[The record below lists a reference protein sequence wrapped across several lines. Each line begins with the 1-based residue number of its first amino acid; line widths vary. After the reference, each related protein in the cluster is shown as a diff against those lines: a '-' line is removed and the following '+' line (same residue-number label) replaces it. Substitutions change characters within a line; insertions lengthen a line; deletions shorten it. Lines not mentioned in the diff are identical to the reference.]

1 MSIRVSGVYL
11 VPGQVCEKTGNTVNG
26 KTVAI
31 VAPQRS
37 TSLDYLN
44 FEQRRQIIASSLSLS
59 EFLSCG
65 TNKEGVTTVFV
76 GECTHFCYN
85 CRGRR
90 IRKCINNIY
99 VHYKSSKIYY
109 IRTILLH

>member
-11 VPGQVCEKTGNTVNG
+11 VPGQMCEKSGNTVG

-59 EFLSCG
+59 EFLSG
-65 TNKEGVTTVFV
+65 NTKEPVTTVIV
-76 GECTHFCYN
+76 GE
-85 CRGRR
+85 
-90 IRKCINNIY
+90 
-99 VHYKSSKIYY
+99 
-109 IRTILLH
+109 